1 MSLRYAILGLL
12 TFEPMSGY
20 TLKTRY
26 FDRSIRY
33 FWPADQA
40 QIYRTLQALEDDG
53 AVTSET
59 LEGESRPNRKLYTL
73 SGKGE
78 QELRDWLA
86 QKNPPETQKDAFLV
100 QLYFGRMLSKEQVLS
115 VLESRRAEHLGRLQ
129 YFEAFQ
135 MPAADTPLMRQQ
147 VPFGGLTL
155 DFARRHE
162 RMMIEWLDACLAQ
175 VSEWIRQ
182 EQS

>member
-59 LEGESRPNRKLYTL
+59 LESESRPNRKLYTI
-73 SGKGE
+73 SGKGG

-115 VLESRRAEHLGRLQ
+115 VLQSRRAEHLRQLQ
-129 YFEAFQ
+129 HFETFQ
-135 MPAADTPLMRQQ
+135 MPTGDTPAMRQQ
-147 VPFGGLTL
+147 ILFGGLTL
-155 DFARRHE
+155 DFARRRE
-162 RMMIEWLDACLAQ
+162 RMMLEWLDACLSQ
-175 VSEWIRQ
+175 VSEWTW
-182 EQS
+182 